1 MQVLGVGLLVPF
13 LDRLR
18 YCYRITILVPEI
30 FDNAVTALTLV
41 SRRQILYMFQLV
53 PRYIES
59 VTNRGGPIGPEVI
72 R

>member
-30 FDNAVTALTLV
+30 FDNAVTALTL
-41 SRRQILYMFQLV
+41 RKGR
-53 PRYIES
+53 
-59 VTNRGGPIGPEVI
+59 I
-72 R
+72 RLCFR